1 LDAYSV
7 VGLQVVNLFLEEEH
21 PDLFAHKLDDLQVV
35 CEPHSIFAD
44 PTIQAIQAIQAI
56 QVK

>member
-1 LDAYSV
+1 M

-44 PTIQAIQAIQAI
+44 PTIHAIQAIQAI